1 VFRLECSTCRFCW
14 VLDRFSSEKASSL
27 EADLLLVWDFFC
39 CWLLLKFSLFYAP
52 DWFPWGN
59 RVYTPRAGFD
69 AIDAQLR
76 SMFAFAPL
84 GFALSIGTS
93 IFFPGLKHFRVAC

>member
-27 EADLLLVWDFFC
+27 EADLLLVWDFF

-84 GFALSIGTS
+84 GLRFRLVQVFS
-93 IFFPGLKHFRVAC
+93 FPD